1 MGGVLWVAS
10 PAAPWSF
17 LLVTVL
23 LGGAAAFTAGRALAQ
38 TWRPMWQA
46 FVYAALL
53 ALAAGF
59 LHYVLF
65 GESAIP
71 GWRVLVALWSFPAA
85 PAMSLIELA
94 VALRHYA
101 VIFITLAA
109 FAALGYRLA
118 RIGQMASQYGFCM
131 ERASWLSW
139 RPRQGE
145 RPLP

>member
-1 MGGVLWVAS
+1 MGGVLWLES

-23 LGGAAAFTAGRALAQ
+23 LGGAAAFTAGRALAE

-53 ALAAGF
+53 AFAAGF

-71 GWRVLVALWSFPAA
+71 GWRLLVALWSLPAA
-85 PAMSLIELA
+85 PGASVIELA
-94 VALRHYA
+94 AVLRHFA

-109 FAALGYRLA
+109 FAAAGYRHA
-118 RIGQMASQYGFCM
+118 RAGQMARQYGFCV
-131 ERASWLSW
+131 ERAGWLGW
-139 RPRQGE
+139 RQRA
-145 RPLP
+145 

>member
-1 MGGVLWVAS
+1 
-10 PAAPWSF
+10 
-17 LLVTVL
+17 
-23 LGGAAAFTAGRALAQ
+23 
-38 TWRPMWQA
+38 MWQA

-85 PAMSLIELA
+85 PAASLLELA
-94 VALRHYA
+94 VTLRHYA
-101 VIFITLAA
+101 VIFLTLAA
-109 FAALGYRLA
+109 FAAMGYRHA
-118 RIGQMASQYGFCM
+118 RARRMASQYGFCM
-131 ERASWLSW
+131 ERAGWLSW
-139 RPRQGE
+139 RQRENE

>member
-85 PAMSLIELA
+85 PAVSLIELA
-94 VALRHYA
+94 VTLRHYA
-101 VIFITLAA
+101 VIFITLAV
-109 FAALGYRLA
+109 FAATGYRLA
-118 RIGQMASQYGFCM
+118 RARRMARQYGFCV
-131 ERASWLSW
+131 ERAGWLSW
-139 RPRQGE
+139 RQRQEE